1 MVFARGHSGFSFE
14 ECAECCLTWEI
25 KFLSYL
31 IYQHVF
37 VFQQYFG
44 LNQSGAVDPVH
55 HAPAACF
62 CYQAGKVMWGKC
74 QLLGVKRYG
83 PVAGAMLVDKFLEFA
98 EQQFLTRFL
107 LLQG

>member
-1 MVFARGHSGFSFE
+1 
-14 ECAECCLTWEI
+14 
-25 KFLSYL
+25 
-31 IYQHVF
+31 
-37 VFQQYFG
+37 
-44 LNQSGAVDPVH
+44 
-55 HAPAACF
+55 
-62 CYQAGKVMWGKC
+62 MWGKC